1 MKTDTIFYQ
10 LLQTFPGLIFELLG
24 ESTQKAENY
33 QFSSRE
39 IKELARR
46 FDGIFLP
53 TTAAPELMIYFVE
66 VQFQDKSDFYWRF
79 LTEIVI
85 YLNQYKPVQDWMA
98 VALFASRD
106 IDNNFPYQ
114 LRGFEITGLVDGS
127 MGIVGKTSIY
137 FGRDA
142 AGDDLQDLQTKTDR

>member
-46 FDGIFLP
+46 FDGIFFP
-53 TTAAPELMIYFVE
+53 TTAAPELIIYFVE

-85 YLNQYKPVQDWMA
+85 
-98 VALFASRD
+98 
-106 IDNNFPYQ
+106 
-114 LRGFEITGLVDGS
+114 
-127 MGIVGKTSIY
+127 
-137 FGRDA
+137 
-142 AGDDLQDLQTKTDR
+142 

>member
-53 TTAAPELMIYFVE
+53 TTAAPELIIYFVE

-85 YLNQYKPVQDWMA
+85 YLNQYKPVQDWIA

-106 IDNNFPYQ
+106 LDNN
-114 LRGFEITGLVDGS
+114 GSSGLGMV
-127 MGIVGKTSIY
+127 
-137 FGRDA
+137 
-142 AGDDLQDLQTKTDR
+142 Q